1 MFTSALRA
9 DQYLDVQIKCVV
21 GALNLLESQL
31 ATALVAVRRG
41 WWLNKG
47 THDRLTYLLTYPQ
60 LRNRTRPGRWC
71 PLFKTPKAK
80 EILEFFG
87 IQNLGKGDL
96 DRSVAI
102 NGPPDR
108 ACQGLVSDPASV
120 SVSGAVGSLLSP
132 CDHGSNPQYET
143 TRKRQSWFQAHL
155 TSNSLF

>member
-47 THDRLTYLLTYPQ
+47 MHGRLIIYLPTVAEPHPSWALVS
-60 LRNRTRPGRWC
+60 
-71 PLFKTPKAK
+71 LFKTPKAK

-87 IQNLGKGDL
+87 IQNLGKGGL

-120 SVSGAVGSLLSP
+120 SGAVSGAVGSLLSP
-132 CDHGSNPQYET
+132 
-143 TRKRQSWFQAHL
+143 W
-155 TSNSLF
+155 

>member
-47 THDRLTYLLTYPQ
+47 THERLTYLLPTVAEPHPSWA
-60 LRNRTRPGRWC
+60 LVS
-71 PLFKTPKAK
+71 LFKTPKVK

-87 IQNLGKGDL
+87 IQNLGTGGL

-120 SVSGAVGSLLSP
+120 SVSAAVGSLLSP
-132 CDHGSNPQYET
+132 
-143 TRKRQSWFQAHL
+143 W
-155 TSNSLF
+155 